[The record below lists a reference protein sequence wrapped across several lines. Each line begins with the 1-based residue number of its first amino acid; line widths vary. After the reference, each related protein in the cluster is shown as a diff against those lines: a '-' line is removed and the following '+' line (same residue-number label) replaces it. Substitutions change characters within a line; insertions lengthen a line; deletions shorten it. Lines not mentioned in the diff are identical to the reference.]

1 MDIHKL
7 KHFLLSG
14 YKKDSSSPLKLSSV
28 KTLLVV
34 SNYVNFTFY
43 GITLV
48 RSNAFSITVHLD
60 VNEKSL
66 KTVKIKGFNDVSGFI
81 FLVS

>member
-1 MDIHKL
+1 MDIYKL

-14 YKKDSSSPLKLSSV
+14 YKKDSSSPFKLSSV

-66 KTVKIKGFNDVSGFI
+66 KTVKIKGINDVSGFI